1 MANAVLLSLLVAL
14 SIVSVPVLMH
24 RILLLVKWQM
34 PSFRRWAAQTA
45 VIVFGLELVL
55 SALYGVAFAAFAGS
69 VLLAGVATYF
79 GYWTWRSLQLQASCK
94 GLLLPD
100 KSAASLVKIEHEL
113 ERRRKRGERSDASY
127 QGYARLALFLA
138 ATLDS
143 AGFTPLAIRAV
154 EEIEPSRLPPSMR
167 AMRAQGLAA
176 YLIRSGDRDAARR
189 QLAAIPRPVADPIY
203 EDALLA
209 LDTLLMVLEGN
220 AKEAETRA
228 RPALERVKVS
238 TVVAAWQ
245 AVLAHALVAQ
255 GARDE
260 AVTILEE
267 MKKSHG
273 DAAIAR
279 VVRQNGPASPLAESM
294 QADTGTPYR

>member
-1 MANAVLLSLLVAL
+1 
-14 SIVSVPVLMH
+14 
-24 RILLLVKWQM
+24 
-34 PSFRRWAAQTA
+34 
-45 VIVFGLELVL
+45 
-55 SALYGVAFAAFAGS
+55 
-69 VLLAGVATYF
+69 
-79 GYWTWRSLQLQASCK
+79 
-94 GLLLPD
+94 
-100 KSAASLVKIEHEL
+100 
-113 ERRRKRGERSDASY
+113 
-127 QGYARLALFLA
+127 
-138 ATLDS
+138 
-143 AGFTPLAIRAV
+143 
-154 EEIEPSRLPPSMR
+154 
-167 AMRAQGLAA
+167 
-176 YLIRSGDRDAARR
+176 
-189 QLAAIPRPVADPIY
+189 
-203 EDALLA
+203 
-209 LDTLLMVLEGN
+209 MVLEGN